1 MKKYLILFIITLLVF
16 LFFRLPYR
24 NFIYSNNI
32 FDFFIADTAPNFL
45 TIYLFVFFKKS
56 QKIKHNNLMLVV
68 FSFLGLTIYEFFL
81 QTHIYKG
88 ARIDLLDILASLIA
102 SITVYFICEKIDE
115 IIVSKKT

>member
-1 MKKYLILFIITLLVF
+1 MKKYIVLFTVTLLIF

-24 NFIYSNNI
+24 NYIYSNNI

-56 QKIKHNNLMLVV
+56 QKQPQNNLVLVV
-68 FSFLGLTIYEFFL
+68 FSFLGLTIYELFL

-88 ARIDLLDILASLIA
+88 ARIDLLDILASFIA
-102 SITVYFICEKIDE
+102 SITVYFICEKIDK
-115 IIVSKKT
+115 II